1 MASLYSGRGATIG
14 LGQETTYN
22 SAAGRTIW
30 LPLISATMDRQLTKT
45 PRPTLRVGSAG
56 AMRRAHFTSEDVVGG
71 DFVCEASH
79 YDMGLLIKNILGA
92 AATTGSGDPYTHTY
106 TIADDVPVGLTLEMV
121 RGTGTGETFTGC
133 RIESATFDVSP
144 GGVMTVACSV
154 IGKTKGARGSAATPS
169 ISATDDPILH
179 SQAGTLAFGGNTFTL
194 SSMSL
199 TINNGLARRQLL
211 GASTTAQPLRSDYQ
225 SVEMAVTLEVQDQ
238 LLTDHLNDTEGDAV
252 ITFTSGTHS
261 TAFTVQNAYLATAT
275 DPISDAGIVTQS
287 CTLVG
292 QSDGTDEGLKIVNL
306 NARSSAVG

>member
-1 MASLYSGRGATIG
+1 MGTIYSSRGATIG
-14 LGQETTYN
+14 LGQETSYN

-30 LPLISATMDRQLTKT
+30 RPLISASISRHLTKT

-56 AMRRAHFTSEDVVGG
+56 ATRRAHFTSEDVVGG

-79 YDMGLLIKNILGA
+79 YDMGLLLKNVLGA

-121 RGTGTGETFTGC
+121 RGTGSGETFTGC
-133 RIESATFDVSP
+133 RIESATFDVSA
-144 GGVMTVACSV
+144 GGVMTVSCSV
-154 IGKTKGARGSAATPS
+154 IGKTAAARGSASTPS
-169 ISATDDPILH
+169 ISGTDDPILH

-194 SSMSL
+194 NSMSL
-199 TINNGLARRQLL
+199 TISNGLARRQRL
-211 GASTTAQPLRSDYQ
+211 GASATAQPLRADFQ
-225 SVEMAVTLEVQDQ
+225 SVEMSVTLEVDDQ
-238 LLTDHLNDTEGDAV
+238 LLTDHLNDTESDAV

-261 TAFTVQNAYLATAT
+261 TAFTVHNSYLSAAT
-275 DPISDAGIVTQS
+275 DPVSDAGIITQS